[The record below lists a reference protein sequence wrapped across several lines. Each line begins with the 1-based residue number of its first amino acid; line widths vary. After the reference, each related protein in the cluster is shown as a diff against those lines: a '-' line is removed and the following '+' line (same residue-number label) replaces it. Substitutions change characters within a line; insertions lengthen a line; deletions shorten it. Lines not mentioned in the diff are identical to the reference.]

1 MTRSPRSRPRERR
14 GRGAGETAMSHF
26 GALWRR
32 SPVFKG
38 VLVLATGLSLLLVAA
53 LSLQPSGKPPGAAL
67 PPSVAQSRFT
77 APASQTVAIGQRPVA
92 AAASAAGSGGQVIAP
107 SRPNAS
113 IAPRADTDPAATLMG
128 KTVTGN
134 VAAQGKSVPLPPG
147 QWIGVAYF
155 PAPGWAASRASLTQ
169 NNTSTRRRT
178 GSRRRRRSGKKAT
191 GNATTST
198 STRRK
203 SPTSRSCER
212 GRRRG
217 IPRSGTA
224 SRELIWP
231 YPVFPRQRG

>member
-1 MTRSPRSRPRERR
+1 
-14 GRGAGETAMSHF
+14 MSHF

-128 KTVTGN
+128 KTVTGD

-147 QWIGVAYF
+147 QWIVVAYF
-155 PAPGWAASRASLTQ
+155 PAPDPGGDPEQIPRYPGERDQRAGDRPPGRYRHHGA
-169 NNTSTRRRT
+169 RRRCRARAPAL
-178 GSRRRRRSGKKAT
+178 RR
-191 GNATTST
+191 
-198 STRRK
+198 
-203 SPTSRSCER
+203 
-212 GRRRG
+212 
-217 IPRSGTA
+217 
-224 SRELIWP
+224 
-231 YPVFPRQRG
+231 